1 MMGLEEMGRNIWKKN
16 SVIPLPCGCSSP
28 FRSCLDTRGGGGG
41 GGCGGGPLYTR
52 TQGHND
58 NTQNPD
64 SKPPSKQF
72 LWLMS
77 YISSTNRSS
86 DLVGETSAQILPSD
100 FIIFVWDLSAPYIHT
115 QQPNSQPTLS
125 FEMIY
130 LVSFIHAHSKPTNS
144 NWKIEVEFEYNTL
157 LLCKSRKPTNSNW
170 KIGVEFEYKTLLFH
184 KFRTPTNSKSRL
196 NLNKKLFYIVN
207 YVSPKIQ
214 NGK

>member
-1 MMGLEEMGRNIWKKN
+1 
-16 SVIPLPCGCSSP
+16 V
-28 FRSCLDTRGGGGG
+28 GGGGG
-41 GGCGGGPLYTR
+41 LR
-52 TQGHND
+52 IQGHND

-72 LWLMS
+72 LWLMN

-100 FIIFVWDLSAPYIHT
+100 FIIFVWDLSAAHTHT
-115 QQPNSQPTLS
+115 QQPNSQPTPS

-130 LVSFIHAHSKPTNS
+130 LVLFIHAHSKPTNS

-157 LLCKSRKPTNSNW
+157 LFCKLRKPTNSNW

-184 KFRTPTNSKSRL
+184 KLRTPTNSNWKIEVEFEYKTL
-196 NLNKKLFYIVN
+196 LCCKLHKPTNSNWKLEVWIW
-207 YVSPKIQ
+207 IQ
-214 NGK
+214 NSFIL